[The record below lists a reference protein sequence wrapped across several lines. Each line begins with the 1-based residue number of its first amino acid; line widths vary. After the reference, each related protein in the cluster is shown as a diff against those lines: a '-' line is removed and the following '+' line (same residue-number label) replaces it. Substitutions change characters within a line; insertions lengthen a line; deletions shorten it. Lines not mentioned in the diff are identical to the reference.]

1 MVSVLKTNVQTL
13 STTVRLISDF
23 THLLLR
29 CVCGL
34 ETILTSHHF
43 LKPPSLTPTLTQVA
57 TTANN
62 LRGFFKIIYSRA
74 GPQVGIGTLA
84 PDTKVKQAIFN
95 YKLPFLRGSLS
106 SGFEPGVN
114 RRLWFVKRSPGF
126 KHLHK
131 WIGTPVWPVPKTFWA
146 FLWLPLWTE
155 LDVKPYKKI
164 PRF

>member
-13 STTVRLISDF
+13 STTVRLINVF

-43 LKPPSLTPTLTQVA
+43 LKPPSLTPTLTQVV

-62 LRGFFKIIYSRA
+62 LCGFFKIIYSRA
-74 GPQVGIGTLA
+74 GRQVGIGTLA

-95 YKLPFLRGSLS
+95 YKLTFLGSLS

-114 RRLWFVKRSPGF
+114 GRLCFVKCPQVSN
-126 KHLHK
+126 
-131 WIGTPVWPVPKTFWA
+131 ICIN
-146 FLWLPLWTE
+146 E
-155 LDVKPYKKI
+155 
-164 PRF
+164 